1 MLARRRGALVQP
13 RQLDSQAE
21 VAMKGTAVHQRTIP
35 ATSRLVRAAL
45 AAWLV
50 TAIAAA
56 AGLAAVQEPGIALHR
71 WTANDA
77 PKFESLEGLIRGS
90 ASKGWLESQAKLV
103 DFVLQL
109 EFRVAEPGSKG
120 AVLVR
125 AWDGDKGRSGYRIA
139 VEDPAAGMSLL
150 GTVTSRRNKKEV
162 GSGNPRPAPA
172 STGNPTP
179 AGEWHRLEVR
189 CEHDRVT
196 VALDGATINDVNG
209 SEPLAG
215 YVGLEVARGVIEF
228 RRATVVQLAGGVHA
242 CSASPP
248 AGGLPAGATGL
259 TLPRLVREEKPVYT
273 REAMRRKVQGT
284 VVLDAIVGV
293 DGAVQTVCV
302 ARSLD
307 PALDAQAVGAARRWR
322 FTPGQKDGNPVPV
335 FVTIE
340 LTFTLR

>member
-1 MLARRRGALVQP
+1 VQP
-13 RQLDSQAE
+13 QQLDSQAE

-50 TAIAAA
+50 TALTAA
-56 AGLAAVQEPGIALHR
+56 AGLAVVQEPGIALHR

-196 VALDGATINDVNG
+196 VALDGATINEVHG

-215 YVGLEVARGVIEF
+215 YVGLEVTRGVIEF
-228 RRATVVQLAGGVHA
+228 RRATFVQLAGGVHA

-248 AGGLPAGATGL
+248 ASGLPASALPATAPGL
-259 TLPRLVREEKPVYT
+259 TFPRLVREEKPVYT

-293 DGAVQTVCV
+293 DGIVQTTCV